1 MHKACLLLAYRIQN
15 SKSAHIH
22 KQRTIQ
28 DMITELRLQNWK
40 SFSDAKLYIDPITI
54 IIGTNASGKSN
65 IFDALKLLCAL
76 ASPADVAEI
85 AKDVR
90 GGAEGII
97 RRGQNNCTLTAV
109 MDTDKAK
116 EQLTYTIELGFDNQ
130 KNICVKGEKL
140 ILSNTCTKTDLT
152 LFETKE
158 LDKNNP
164 SMVSVALYT
173 EGKPR
178 SQNFPVKS
186 SILSQIEYVNCNRK
200 IKDAAETVTANFK
213 KIRLANPIPERMRD
227 FAPLSKNLA
236 EDTSNL
242 AGYLAN
248 LSSETQ
254 SQTYDAIMKYLRPL
268 PDKDIKSIRAEKV
281 PLTDMAMLFCTEE
294 WQEGITQAQ
303 SARGMSDGTLRFAG
317 IIAMLV
323 TAENNSLVLL
333 EELDKGVHPSRAKN
347 LVTMLNEI
355 GQQKQLDIIC
365 TTHNATFV
373 DELGP
378 QMIPF
383 ISYVKRNESNGC
395 TDIRLLEENEKL
407 ARLMATKSVGDMMTN
422 NDL

>member
-1 MHKACLLLAYRIQN
+1 
-15 SKSAHIH
+15 
-22 KQRTIQ
+22 
-28 DMITELRLQNWK
+28 MITELRLQNWK

-76 ASPADVAEI
+76 ALPADVADI

-90 GGAEGII
+90 GGADGII
-97 RRGQNNCTLTAV
+97 RRGQNDCTLTAV
-109 MDTDKAK
+109 MDTDKTT
-116 EQLTYTIELGFDNQ
+116 EQLTYTITLGLDKQ
-130 KNICVKGEKL
+130 KNICINGETL
-140 ILSNTCTKTDLT
+140 ILSNANTKKELT
-152 LFETKE
+152 LIERKE
-158 LDKNNP
+158 IDENN
-164 SMVSVALYT
+164 SSIVSVNLYT

-178 SQNFPVKS
+178 SQKFPAKS

-200 IKDAAETVTANFK
+200 IKDAAETVVANFK
-213 KIRLANPIPERMRD
+213 KIRLSNPIPERMRD
-227 FAPLSKNLA
+227 FAPLSKNIA
-236 EDTSNL
+236 EDASNL

-248 LSSETQ
+248 LNLETQ

-294 WQEGITQAQ
+294 WQEGIVQDQ

-323 TAENNSLVLL
+323 TAESHSLVLL

-347 LVTMLNEI
+347 LVTMLKEI
-355 GQQKQLDIIC
+355 GRQKQLDIIC

-383 ISYVKRNESNGC
+383 ISYVKRNESDGC

-407 ARLMATKSVGDMMTN
+407 ARLMATRTVGGMMTN